1 MGIVGVDEVGREI
14 ANHAREAEGG
24 GEVDL
29 VGRSQ
34 PDEVVALAGAARE
47 LTFRV
52 RDEHRAVAAR
62 PQTEHRQEDLVLS
75 SAPRAGG
82 VDVE

>member
-1 MGIVGVDEVGREI
+1 MGIVGVDEFGRQV
-14 ANHAREAEGG
+14 ANHARQAEGG

-29 VGRSQ
+29 VCRRQ
-34 PDEVVALAGAARE
+34 PDEIVALAGAARE
-47 LTFRV
+47 FTFRM

-62 PQTEHRQEDLVLS
+62 PKTEHRQEDLVLS
-75 SAPRAGG
+75 PAPRAGG